1 MGNPGSKAPVYHNR
15 HGPNSRQS
23 AAAQISVTQDPDTL
37 QRYPLSSITGA
48 VDGAGV
54 MVEHMQSAEC
64 FHTDYQAVRD
74 PAGRCLLSRSYNSL
88 LFILGT
94 LK

>member
-1 MGNPGSKAPVYHNR
+1 MGNPGPETPVYHSR

-23 AAAQISVTQDPDTL
+23 AAAQISVTQYPDTL

-64 FHTDYQAVRD
+64 FHIDHQAVSD
-74 PAGRCLLSRSYNSL
+74 PDGRCLLSRSYIIFS
-88 LFILGT
+88 FILGT